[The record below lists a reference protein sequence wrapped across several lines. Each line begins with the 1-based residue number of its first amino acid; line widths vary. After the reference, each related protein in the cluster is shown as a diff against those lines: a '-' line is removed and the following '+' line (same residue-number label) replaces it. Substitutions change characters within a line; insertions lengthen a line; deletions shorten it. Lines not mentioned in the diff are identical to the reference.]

1 MLSPTPLVTR
11 SSVFSHNWTNRGRT
25 EFCYH
30 LDYFSKQALLL
41 LYHQHDSHS
50 GFTKERYVPDMVTL
64 HRQGCPGAS
73 DFTNVCCFL
82 LLGLSLFPT
91 TSSAAVLYTEPHRSR
106 SSSTDSSNTQV
117 TSEAIERLSKV
128 FGIDKPPIRIH
139 HRAPPQYM
147 VDLYNS
153 IAYQSGITKH
163 KTPYDADV
171 VRGLPDRG
179 K

>member
-1 MLSPTPLVTR
+1 
-11 SSVFSHNWTNRGRT
+11 
-25 EFCYH
+25 
-30 LDYFSKQALLL
+30 
-41 LYHQHDSHS
+41 
-50 GFTKERYVPDMVTL
+50 MVTL

-91 TSSAAVLYTEPHRSR
+91 TSSAAVLRHTEPHRSR
-106 SSSTDSSNTQV
+106 SSSTDSSDTQV

-163 KTPYDADV
+163 TKLLMMRMWFEVCPIEVSNYIALLLLITSMHFDIV
-171 VRGLPDRG
+171 LRTFLL
-179 K
+179 